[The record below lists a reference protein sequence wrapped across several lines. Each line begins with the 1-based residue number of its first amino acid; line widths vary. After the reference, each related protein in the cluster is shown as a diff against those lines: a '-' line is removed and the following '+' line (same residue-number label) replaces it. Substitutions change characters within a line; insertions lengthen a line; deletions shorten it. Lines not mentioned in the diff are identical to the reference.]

1 MNAWL
6 NTLNAQLPLALNV
19 AVQVTILLIASL
31 AVQRTVRQ
39 SSAARY
45 AALLWTLIA
54 IGLCPLIAAPI
65 KLAAIPMPL
74 VVQHSARPLNILF
87 GNPGVSA
94 LPSGGQFKT
103 THHLPPGGIVMAL
116 WLGGVLFGLLGIVRG
131 LLAMRRMKR
140 SAQPIS
146 VEKIAAVRPQLLNLF
161 GPDLPQ
167 VFISDRA
174 AVPMAL
180 GYLRPIILLPSPLLG
195 QMDDQQLLQILVH
208 ECAHARRR
216 DALVALYQR
225 GLLVL
230 FWFHPLIYFA
240 SRRLDHVREELCDNF
255 VLRIAPAKDYAQTLL
270 TVAESL
276 SPQPSRW
283 FVPALIQSASL
294 ENRIAGLL
302 HSRRCKMT
310 QLTAKKVAAIAVC
323 FLGSVIALS
332 CFAGAVR
339 QDSNSNDFSHVVNL
353 ERTGDNITIQE
364 VRGPS
369 DTLAVGNIYEVRGT
383 YKLISHD
390 KAVLSVGVATER
402 FHASEAHTAAAN
414 ESHPPLSGQ
423 KIIVEKGEG
432 SFTLQFY
439 MVHGQPHV
447 SFYPVEGGSSFA
459 GRNFG
464 NAILYPGQ

>member
-19 AVQVTILLIASL
+19 AVQVTILLIVGL
-31 AVQRTVRQ
+31 AVQRIVRQ
-39 SSAARY
+39 SSAAHY
-45 AALLWTLIA
+45 AVLLWTLIA
-54 IGLCPLIAAPI
+54 IGFCPLIVAASRFI
-65 KLAAIPMPL
+65 AIPVPL

-87 GNPGVSA
+87 GSGALSA
-94 LPSGGQFKT
+94 LPSGGQFNT
-103 THHLPPGGIVMAL
+103 THRLPLGGIVLAL

-140 SAQPIS
+140 GAQPVSI
-146 VEKIAAVRPQLLNLF
+146 EKIAAVRPRLLNLF

-167 VFISDRA
+167 IFISDRA

-180 GYLRPIILLPSPLLG
+180 GYLRPIILLPSSLLG
-195 QMDDQQLLQILVH
+195 QMDDQQLLHVLVH

-225 GLLVL
+225 VLLAL
-230 FWFHPLIYFA
+230 FWFHPLIYFV
-240 SRRLDHVREELCDNF
+240 SRQLDRLREEVCDNY

-283 FVPALIQSASL
+283 FAPALIQSASL

-310 QLTAKKVAAIAVC
+310 QLTAKKVTAIAGC

-332 CFAGAVR
+332 CFAGSAR
-339 QDSNSNDFSHVVNL
+339 QNSDDFSHVVDL

-390 KAVLSVGVATER
+390 KAVLSVGVTTER
-402 FHASEAHTAAAN
+402 FHAGESHTAAAN
-414 ESHPPLSGQ
+414 ESHPPLAKQ

-439 MVHGQPHV
+439 MVHGRPHV

-464 NAILYPGQ
+464 NVILYPGQ